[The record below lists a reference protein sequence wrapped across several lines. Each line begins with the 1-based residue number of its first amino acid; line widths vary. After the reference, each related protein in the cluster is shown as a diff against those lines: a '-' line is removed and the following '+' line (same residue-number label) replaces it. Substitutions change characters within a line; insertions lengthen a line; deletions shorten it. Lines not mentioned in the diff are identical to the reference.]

1 MGIKKQP
8 HISTTFRFYM
18 HLIAELLRFPLF
30 EILNAGVE
38 GFEPSI
44 RPKPLSALQNIKLFC
59 EQALFHVT
67 LIILLSL
74 TITLP

>member
-1 MGIKKQP
+1 MEIKKQP
-8 HISTTFRFYM
+8 HISTTFCFYM
-18 HLIAELLRFPLF
+18 HLITELLWFSLF
-30 EILNAGVE
+30 EILNASMKGV
-38 GFEPSI
+38 EPSI
-44 RPKPLSALQNIKLFC
+44 RPKPLSALQNKKLFC